1 MNELKEIY
9 GLELSEKV
17 KIKIAMRI
25 LYDNA
30 VEKGKS
36 LEMTSDRN
44 QRVYLLSD
52 LEAIEYA
59 MEILEENNKCID
71 EILGERK

>member
-9 GLELSEKV
+9 GLELTEKE
-17 KIKIAMRI
+17 KIIIATKI

-36 LEMTSDRN
+36 LEMTSDKN
-44 QRVYLLSD
+44 QRVYILSD

-59 MEILEENNKCID
+59 MKKLTGD
-71 EILGERK
+71 Q